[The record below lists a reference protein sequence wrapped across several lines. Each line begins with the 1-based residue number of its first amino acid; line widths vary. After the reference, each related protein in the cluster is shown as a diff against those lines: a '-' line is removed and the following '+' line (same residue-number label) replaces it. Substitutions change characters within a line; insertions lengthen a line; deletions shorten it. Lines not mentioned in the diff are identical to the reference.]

1 MKYCHFI
8 VLIALHSLATR
19 IEAFSVLPRTAHCS
33 FRTFSASSFVKSESS
48 FIDIKITSFSSLYQG
63 NDDDD
68 GWGTEATNAESSTT
82 SQEREL
88 ATLRTG
94 DVARYDEDGFFYI
107 TDRIKELIKVRGYQV
122 APAELEALLLTHPQL
137 SDAAVIPVPDE
148 MSGELPRAYVT
159 IKDGVAAEDV
169 TEEDIKAWVKE
180 RVAPFKRLAGG
191 VRFIDKVPK
200 SASGKILR
208 RLLVDEVKAEQ

>member
-48 FIDIKITSFSSLYQG
+48 FIDIQITSFSSLYQG

-88 ATLRTG
+88 ATLRSEMASKRQEINAPDNSETERDLFIPIFAVVSLAG
-94 DVARYDEDGFFYI
+94 LFGAY
-107 TDRIKELIKVRGYQV
+107 GYEILRLQ
-122 APAELEALLLTHPQL
+122 
-137 SDAAVIPVPDE
+137 SR
-148 MSGELPRAYVT
+148 GELYLP
-159 IKDGVAAEDV
+159 
-169 TEEDIKAWVKE
+169 WNN
-180 RVAPFKRLAGG
+180 
-191 VRFIDKVPK
+191 
-200 SASGKILR
+200 
-208 RLLVDEVKAEQ
+208 